1 MWILESAGDF
11 LNGKRLWLKPG
22 KKYLFG
28 RVKRDG
34 VRFAIEHKTVSRR
47 HLVIEV
53 SDVQDGEVGQ
63 LHARTKVRIIDQN
76 SKSGTTVNGHILKG
90 TDLPSRELD
99 KAENSVRPGNS
110 EELIVRWQPCVVTFN
125 LQKKELKTGV
135 LKQKQD
141 RLKSFGIKA
150 IAEFAADLTTHL
162 VVAKR
167 NTPKGLQALITGKH
181 LVTESFIDA
190 IEYAATPSNID
201 ADEDASPLELDFD
214 SHWPDAKDYL
224 PPPGR
229 EPTERPVDAYQ
240 PGPDRSHVFENYAF
254 VFGDQNQ
261 FDNLLPVISTGHGK
275 ALHFNI
281 DQGRTTVEELGAF
294 MRNASGA
301 KANHASRPQGER
313 GGILLVRWEPKGS
326 DREWTA
332 RLIDQVALNTGQRPV
347 EQAEFLDAILA
358 NDASVLKQP
367 IPRQNTLDAHVSP
380 PAEVAQSPEP
390 TQQPPRALIQANNC
404 ANGHGNG
411 GREHLALHPASSQ
424 AQQAPP
430 PPIRKDRFGLPPPP
444 KKDTD
449 DDFNPDDIA
458 EYESEEE
465 EVEVKA
471 EEEIRPER
479 QSSGRKRRRTPSPA
493 QSANSFEE
501 QMDDLLPA
509 ATAMKRRKL
518 ELQAEARQKGLPPP
532 TIIDKNNIA
541 GPKAKKRKVDKEINI
556 QEVIRSKREQER
568 EDEERRKERLQNLPP
583 IDETDKGPANLVVV
597 ETLDIPIRNHGAL
610 NRVNPEDDPRW
621 DPRWNGRKNFKKF
634 KPQTASSSVRLG
646 GHASKVFV
654 PLVEVKRKEDGT
666 GDRYWEKTEEERE
679 RGRRKKE
686 KERARLQRS
695 QGLAFETESDT
706 AHILLH
712 SDAESDHHL
721 NTVALTQTQ
730 AQAQPKRRANSPKG
744 PDKPKRQKVLPVA
757 VVHGSDSDDSDDL
770 KFQFSRARRGK
781 GKA

>member
-53 SDVQDGEVGQ
+53 GEVQDGEVAQ

-90 TDLPSRELD
+90 SDLPSRELD

-110 EELIVRWQPCVVTFN
+110 EELIIRWQPYVVTFN

-150 IAEFAADLTTHL
+150 IAEFTDLTTHL

-190 IEYAATPSNID
+190 IEYAATPSDID

-214 SHWPDAKDYL
+214 SHWPNAEDYL

-229 EPTERPVDAYQ
+229 EPTERPVEAYQ
-240 PGPDRSHVFENYAF
+240 PGPDRSHVFENYTF
-254 VFGDQNQ
+254 VFGDKNQ
-261 FDNLLPVISTGHGK
+261 FDNLLPVITTGHGK
-275 ALHFNI
+275 ALHFSV
-281 DQGRTTVEELGAF
+281 DPGHTTVEELTTF
-294 MRNASGA
+294 VRNAGGA
-301 KANHASRPQGER
+301 KDDQAPLEK
-313 GGILLVRWEPKGS
+313 GGVLLVQWEPKGS
-326 DREWTA
+326 EKDSTT
-332 RLIDQVALNTGQRPV
+332 RLIDQVALNMAQRPV

-367 IPRQNTLDAHVSP
+367 IPHPSTVNIEDV
-380 PAEVAQSPEP
+380 PAQPAQSARPAPP
-390 TQQPPRALIQANNC
+390 TQPVLAQTNHHVNGVGHAAKEQSTDQEQPSHAQEPVKAQPPPNRI
-404 ANGHGNG
+404 
-411 GREHLALHPASSQ
+411 
-424 AQQAPP
+424 
-430 PPIRKDRFGLPPPP
+430 DRFKLPPPP
-444 KKDTD
+444 KKIEID

-465 EVEVKA
+465 EVAVKA
-471 EEEIRPER
+471 EEEIKPEE
-479 QSSGRKRRRTPSPA
+479 QSNRRKRRRTPSPSP
-493 QSANSFEE
+493 SANSFEE
-501 QMDDLLPA
+501 QMDDLAPA

-518 ELQAEARQKGLPPP
+518 ELEAEARRKGLPLP
-532 TIIDKNNIA
+532 IIADKSTPA
-541 GPKAKKRKVDKEINI
+541 PKAKKRKVEKEIDI
-556 QEVIRSKREQER
+556 QEVIRGKREQER
-568 EDEERRKERLQNLPP
+568 EDEERRKERLENLPP

-597 ETLDIPIRNHGAL
+597 ETLDIPIRKHSAIS
-610 NRVNPEDDPRW
+610 RANPEDDPRW
-621 DPRWNGRKNFKKF
+621 DKKWNGRKNFKRF
-634 KPQTASSSVRLG
+634 RPQSAAGAAASSAPGR
-646 GHASKVFV
+646 SKAFV
-654 PLVEVKRKEDGT
+654 PLVEFKRKDDGT
-666 GDRYWEKTEEERE
+666 GDR
-679 RGRRKKE
+679 
-686 KERARLQRS
+686 
-695 QGLAFETESDT
+695 
-706 AHILLH
+706 
-712 SDAESDHHL
+712 
-721 NTVALTQTQ
+721 
-730 AQAQPKRRANSPKG
+730 PKG
-744 PDKPKRQKVLPVA
+744 RSDKQSKRQKTLPVVA
-757 VVHGSDSDDSDDL
+757 VHGSESDDSDDL
-770 KFQFSRARRGK
+770 KFQFSRATK
-781 GKA
+781 GKI

>member
-53 SDVQDGEVGQ
+53 SHVQDGEVAQ

-90 TDLPSRELD
+90 TELPSRELD
-99 KAENSVRPGNS
+99 AAENWVRPGNS
-110 EELIVRWQPCVVTFN
+110 EELIIRWQSCVVTFN
-125 LQKKELKTGV
+125 LQKKELKAGV

-167 NTPKGLQALITGKH
+167 NTPKGLQALITAKY

-229 EPTERPVDAYQ
+229 EPTERPVSAYQ
-240 PGPDRSHVFENYAF
+240 PGPDRSHLFENYTF

-261 FDNLLPVISTGHGK
+261 FDNLLPVITTGHGK
-275 ALHFNI
+275 AHHFNI
-281 DQGRTTVEELGAF
+281 DQSRTTVEELGAF
-294 MRNASGA
+294 MQNVGGA
-301 KANHASRPQGER
+301 KANRASQPRVER

-326 DREWTA
+326 DKEWTTS
-332 RLIDQVALNTGQRPV
+332 LIDQVALNMGQRPV

-367 IPRQNTLDAHVSP
+367 FPHQSTLGAHVFP
-380 PAEVAQSPEP
+380 LAKVAQSTEP
-390 TQQPPRALIQANNC
+390 TLQPPPALTQVNNQT
-404 ANGHGNG
+404 NGLGHT
-411 GREHLALHPASSQ
+411 GREHSTIHPAPSH
-424 AQQAPP
+424 AQQSEQEPP
-430 PPIRKDRFGLPPPP
+430 PPSRKDRFGLPPPP
-444 KKDTD
+444 KKDID
-449 DDFNPDDIA
+449 DNFNPDDIA
-458 EYESEEE
+458 EYESDEE
-465 EVEVKA
+465 EVELK
-471 EEEIRPER
+471 
-479 QSSGRKRRRTPSPA
+479 
-493 QSANSFEE
+493 
-501 QMDDLLPA
+501 MDDLLPA
-509 ATAMKRRKL
+509 ATSMKRRKL
-518 ELQAEARQKGLPPP
+518 ELEAESRRKGLPPP
-532 TIIDKNNIA
+532 TIVDKTNTI
-541 GPKAKKRKVDKEINI
+541 GPKAKKRKVEKEINI

-597 ETLDIPIRNHGAL
+597 ETLDIPIRNHSAI

-621 DPRWNGRKNFKKF
+621 DPRWNGKKNFKKF
-634 KPQTASSSVRLG
+634 RPQTTSPSVRLV

-654 PLVEVKRKEDGT
+654 PLVEVKRKDDGT
-666 GDRYWEKTEEERE
+666 GDR
-679 RGRRKKE
+679 
-686 KERARLQRS
+686 
-695 QGLAFETESDT
+695 
-706 AHILLH
+706 
-712 SDAESDHHL
+712 DHHRDV
-721 NTVALTQTQ
+721 VAATQPQ
-730 AQAQPKRRANSPKG
+730 PQPKRRANSVKG
-744 PDKPKRQKVLPVA
+744 PDKPKRQKTLPVT
-757 VVHGSDSDDSDDL
+757 VVHGSDSDDSDGM
-770 KFQFSRARRGK
+770 KFQFSRARKGK